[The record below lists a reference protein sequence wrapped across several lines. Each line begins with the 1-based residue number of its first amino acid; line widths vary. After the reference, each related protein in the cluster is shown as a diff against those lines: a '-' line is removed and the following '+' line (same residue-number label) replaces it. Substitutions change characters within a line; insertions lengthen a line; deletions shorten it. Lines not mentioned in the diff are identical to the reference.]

1 MRLLKT
7 IFAISILFV
16 LPLIINAQDPQIPIL
31 KSTFGHPQLY
41 GNRWVDSVF
50 NSLSLD
56 ERIAQLFFIRTYS
69 NKDKAYYDE
78 IGKIIRENKVGGLTF
93 FQGSPTVQANLT
105 NQWQSISKTP
115 LLITIDGEWGLGMRL
130 DSAYSFP
137 RQMTLGAMPGD
148 TIVYEV
154 GRVIGKH
161 CKRLGIGM
169 NFAPDADIN
178 SNSKNP
184 VINYRSFGQDAGN
197 VARKTVAWFT
207 GLQEEGVIA
216 TAKHFPGHGDTDTDS
231 HVTLPLLNHS
241 RQQIDSIDLYPF
253 KKAIEAGVGSIM
265 VAHLF
270 VPALDDEKNIATS
283 LSVKAVQNLLKDSLG
298 FEGLAITDALDM
310 KGVTNYHKPGDI
322 ELKALLAGNDIILL
336 PLDIPLAV
344 SNIKKA
350 LADSL
355 ISEDEINKRCRKV
368 LAYKQMTGLDQ
379 LKPINTKNILADIN
393 TVENEL
399 LTRKIY
405 ENAVTI
411 VKNTGNLIPLQQP
424 DTLKI
429 ASLVIGY
436 TEKGKFQES
445 LSLFSKVEHFN
456 LPSNPDE
463 AQMAKVVKALEDF
476 NLIIISLQK
485 TNNSN
490 SKQYGISDNSIKLIS
505 RLKNGKNKLIVD
517 VFANPYSLELFG
529 QAEKIDA
536 LMVSYEDN
544 PISEEISAQ
553 IIFGSIGA
561 VGRLPVTASE
571 TFRVGDGTDTK
582 SIGRLKYTI
591 PEELDIPRE
600 KLKVIDSLINLGL
613 KEKAFPGCQ
622 VVFAKDGKVFYNK
635 SFGFHT
641 YDKTEMVVNS
651 DLYDVASLTKVMA
664 TTLSVMRLSE
674 IKQLD
679 IDQPLSSYLPYLKNT
694 DKKSKIS
701 REIMSHQAQLYPFI
715 PFYKNTIK
723 NCKPDTSVYS
733 PVPKA
738 GYSKQVTEKL
748 FITNAY
754 HKTIFDSI
762 ANSKLLKKK
771 EYKYS
776 DLGFMLLCDAIETI
790 TSQPFAEFTS
800 HEFYE
805 PLGLTTTCFNP
816 TGRFPLS
823 QITPT
828 ENDTLFRK
836 GLIHGYVHDQGAAML
851 GGVSGH
857 AGLFSNAGDLAVIM
871 QMLLQKG
878 YYGGKQ
884 FFLPQ
889 TVKEFTKQQFP
900 LENNRRALGFDKP
913 YPNYDSLG
921 PVCKSASHDSFGH
934 SGFTGTYLWA
944 DPENGLIFIFLSNR
958 VYPDANNQ
966 KLIKMGLRTML
977 HQAMYDILKT
987 TGNQKSSKKS

>member
-1 MRLLKT
+1 MRFLKT
-7 IFAISILFV
+7 VFFFSILS
-16 LPLIINAQDPQIPIL
+16 IISPIVSAQQAQSPMV
-31 KSTFGHPQLY
+31 KGTFGHPQLY
-41 GNRWVDSVF
+41 GNHWVDSVF
-50 NSLSLD
+50 NTLSLD
-56 ERIAQLFFIRTYS
+56 ERIAQLLFIRTYS

-78 IGKIIRENKVGGLTF
+78 ISRIIRENKIGGLTF
-93 FQGSPTVQANLT
+93 FQGSPTAQANLT
-105 NQWQSISKTP
+105 NYWQSISKTP
-115 LLITIDGEWGLGMRL
+115 MLITIDGEWGLGMRL

-148 TIVYEV
+148 SIVYKV
-154 GRVIGKH
+154 GRIIGKH

-184 VINYRSFGQDAGN
+184 VINYRSFGQDAEN
-197 VARKTVAWFT
+197 VAQKTVAWVQ
-207 GLQEEGVIA
+207 GIQDEGVIA

-270 VPALDDEKNIATS
+270 VPAIDDEKNIATS
-283 LSVKAVQNLLKDSLG
+283 LSSKVVQNLLKDTLG

-322 ELKALLAGNDIILL
+322 ELKALIAGNDIILL
-336 PLDIPLAV
+336 PLDIPKAML
-344 SNIKKA
+344 NIKKA
-350 LADSL
+350 LADGL

-379 LKPINTKNILADIN
+379 WKPIITKNILADIN

-399 LTRKIY
+399 LTRKIF
-405 ENAVTI
+405 ENAVTV
-411 VKNTGNLIPLQQP
+411 VKNNDNLIPVEQP

-436 TEKGKFQES
+436 SEPGKFQET
-445 LSLFSKVEHFN
+445 LSHYSKVEHFN

-463 AQMAKVVKALEDF
+463 AQMAKVVKALADF

-485 TNNSN
+485 TNNSI
-490 SKQYGISDNSIKLIS
+490 SKQYGISDNSIKLIN
-505 RLKNGKNKLIVD
+505 RLKTDKNKIIVD
-517 VFANPYSLELFG
+517 VFGNPYSLDLFG
-529 QAEKIDA
+529 NAEKIDV

-544 PISEEISAQ
+544 PIAEEISAQ
-553 IIFGSIGA
+553 IIFGSISA

-571 TFRVGDGTDTK
+571 FFMVGAGSDTK

-591 PEELDIPRE
+591 PEELNIPRE
-600 KLKVIDSLINLGL
+600 KLKVVDSLINLGL

-622 VVFAKDGKVFYNK
+622 VLFAKDGKVFYSK
-635 SFGFHT
+635 SFGYHT
-641 YDKTEMVVNS
+641 YDKTEVVES
-651 DLYDVASLTKVMA
+651 TDLYDVASLTKVMA
-664 TTLSVMRLSE
+664 TTLAVMRLSE
-674 IKQLD
+674 IKQFD
-679 IDQPLSSYLPYLKNT
+679 IDQPLSTYLPYLKNT

-701 REIMSHQAQLYPFI
+701 REIMAHQAQLYPFI

-723 NCKPDTSVYS
+723 KYKPDTTIYS
-733 PVPKA
+733 PFAKD
-738 GYSKQVTEKL
+738 GFSKQVTEKL
-748 FITNAY
+748 FITDAY
-754 HKTIFDSI
+754 RKIIFDSI
-762 ANSKLLKKK
+762 ANSNLLKKK

-776 DLGFMLLCDAIETI
+776 DLGFMMIYDAIEKI
-790 TSQPFAEFTS
+790 TNQPFDEFTS
-800 HEFYE
+800 HEFYK
-805 PLGLTTTCFNP
+805 PLGLSTTCFNP
-816 TGRFPLS
+816 AGKFPLS
-823 QITPT
+823 QIIPT

-851 GGVSGH
+851 GGVAGH
-857 AGLFSNAGDLAVIM
+857 AGLFSNVEDLAVIV

-884 FFLPQ
+884 FFLPA

-900 LENNRRALGFDKP
+900 LEKNRRALGFDKP
-913 YPNYDSLG
+913 YPDYDSLG
-921 PVCKSASHDSFGH
+921 PVCKGASHESFGH

-958 VYPDANNQ
+958 IYPDVNNQ
-966 KLIKMGLRTML
+966 KLVKMGLRTKL
-977 HQAMYDILKT
+977 HQAMYDILKASDT
-987 TGNQKSSKKS
+987 RKPTNKS